1 MFSFDGFAGFQLDL
15 ISSWDSTW
23 SCKHTLHVVSMTT
36 QSSAAHWL
44 KGDDFRSFSRREI
57 EERQRQIVAAS
68 CAGWLAVGQPGGRG
82 RRLHVE

>member
-44 KGDDFRSFSRREI
+44 KGADFRSFLRRGI

-68 CAGWLAVGQPGGRG
+68 CAGWLAADQSGAGGLG
-82 RRLHVE
+82 LHVE